1 MIAQS
6 LDKQLP
12 HGVADLF
19 FNDAARKRAVE
30 RALADTFA
38 RWGYSEIIPP
48 MFEYYES
55 LAAEAG
61 PQLRE
66 EIYRF
71 FDRDG
76 RTLALRADFTIPTAR
91 IVGTKLFDR
100 AMPLRFFY
108 IGSVFRYKEP
118 QAGVRREFT
127 QAGIELI
134 GANTADADAEA
145 IALAMTALS
154 ATGLNDFLFTLSNA
168 AFLQA
173 TLCDLA
179 LSDADDTALRDAIR
193 RKNATALAQRL
204 AALNLDTTRT
214 RALAQLPTL
223 WGNADVLDR
232 AICINDDARAA
243 VERLRDVVAR
253 LAQFGLADFVTL
265 DLAENRGMAYYT
277 GILFEGFVRGLGFA
291 VASGGRYDH
300 LIAHFG
306 HDLPAVGFAIGVER
320 VMMLQRTRAS
330 IAPDVIAQICDA
342 RVFDARAG
350 GQAVEV
356 DVSNRDDAALRE
368 YARVRGAREIWWR
381 DGRIESV
388 IASEAKQSPNRKLE
402 TPALAC
408 GASVALS
415 AKNASSQ

>member
-1 MIAQS
+1 MLSQP

-30 RALADTFA
+30 RALADTFT

-66 EIYRF
+66 EMYRF

-76 RTLALRADFTIPTAR
+76 CTLALRADFTIPVAR

-108 IGSVFRYKEP
+108 IGSVFRYEKP

-134 GANTADADAEA
+134 GANTADADAEV
-145 IALAMTALS
+145 IALAMTALRRL
-154 ATGLNDFLFTLSNA
+154 GLNDFRFTLGNA
-168 AFLQA
+168 AYLQA
-173 TLCDLA
+173 TLRELA
-179 LSDADDTALRDAIR
+179 LTDADDAALRDAIR
-193 RKNATALAQRL
+193 RKNTPALAQRL
-204 AALNLDTTRT
+204 ATLNLDALHQ

-223 WGNADVLDR
+223 WGNTDVLDR
-232 AICINDDARAA
+232 AVCVNDDASAA
-243 VERLRDVVAR
+243 VERLREVVTR
-253 LAQFGLADFVTL
+253 LARFGLADFITL

-277 GILFEGFVRGLGFA
+277 GVLFEGFVRGLGFA

-306 HDLPAVGFAIGVER
+306 YDIPAVGFAIGVER
-320 VMMLQRTRAS
+320 VMMLQRALAN
-330 IAPDVIAQICDA
+330 IAPDVIAQEYSA
-342 RVFDARAG
+342 RVEDARAQ
-350 GQAVEV
+350 GQIVEI
-356 DVSNRDDAALRE
+356 DVLSRDDAALRE

-381 DGRIESV
+381 DTRVE
-388 IASEAKQSPNRKLE
+388 KL
-402 TPALAC
+402 
-408 GASVALS
+408 
-415 AKNASSQ
+415 

>member
-1 MIAQS
+1 MLTLQ

-12 HGVADLF
+12 DGVADLF

-30 RALADTFA
+30 RVLADTFA

-66 EIYRF
+66 EMYRF

-76 RTLALRADFTIPTAR
+76 RTLALRADFTIPIAR

-108 IGSVFRYKEP
+108 IGSVFRYTEP

-145 IALAMTALS
+145 IALAMTALR
-154 ATGLNDFLFTLSNA
+154 ALGITDFRFTLGNTA
-168 AFLQA
+168 YLQA
-173 TLCDLA
+173 LLRDLD
-179 LSDADDTALRDAIR
+179 LSDANDAALREAIR
-193 RKNATALAQRL
+193 RKNAPALTQQL
-204 AALNLDTTRT
+204 DALNRDAAHRD
-214 RALAQLPTL
+214 ALAQLPTL
-223 WGNADVLDR
+223 WGNDALAR
-232 AICINDDARAA
+232 ARCVNADARAA
-243 VERLRDVVAR
+243 VERLRAVVAR
-253 LAQFGLADFVTL
+253 LTQYGLAEFITL
-265 DLAENRGMAYYT
+265 DLAETRGMQYYT
-277 GILFEGFVRGLGFA
+277 GILFEGFVQGLGFA
-291 VASGGRYDH
+291 VASGGRYDN

-306 HDLPAVGFAIGVER
+306 PSIPAVGFAIGVER
-320 VMMLQRTRAS
+320 VMMAHRARAS
-330 IAPDVIAQICDA
+330 IAPDVIAQEYNA
-342 RVFDARAG
+342 RVEQARARG
-350 GQAVEV
+350 CIVEV
-356 DVSNRDDAALRE
+356 DVLPRDDEAVRA

-381 DGRIESV
+381 DGRAE
-388 IASEAKQSPNRKLE
+388 KL
-402 TPALAC
+402 
-408 GASVALS
+408 
-415 AKNASSQ
+415 

>member
-1 MIAQS
+1 MISQP

-30 RALADTFA
+30 RTLADTFA

-66 EIYRF
+66 EMYRF

-108 IGSVFRYKEP
+108 IGSAFRYEEP

-145 IALAMTALS
+145 MALAMTALR
-154 ATGLNDFLFTLSNA
+154 ALGLNDFRFTLGNA
-168 AFLQA
+168 AYLQA
-173 TLCDLA
+173 TLRDFGLNE
-179 LSDADDTALRDAIR
+179 ADDVALRDAIR
-193 RKNATALAQRL
+193 RKNAPALAQL
-204 AALNLDTTRT
+204 LDALKLDATRQ

-223 WGNADVLDR
+223 WGNADVLER
-232 AICINDDARAA
+232 AVCVNSDARAA
-243 VERLRDVVAR
+243 IERLRAVVAR
-253 LAQFGLADFVTL
+253 LAQFGLADLVTL

-277 GILFEGFVRGLGFA
+277 GILFEGFVQGLGFA
-291 VASGGRYDH
+291 VASGGRYDN

-306 HDLPAVGFAIGVER
+306 HNIPAVGFAIGVER
-320 VMMLQRTRAS
+320 VMMLQRAHADV
-330 IAPDVIAQICDA
+330 APDVIAQTYDA
-342 RVFDARAG
+342 RVEAARAEG
-350 GQAVEV
+350 KIVEV

-368 YARVRGAREIWWR
+368 YARVRGACEIWWR
-381 DGRIESV
+381 DEGKEKIGR
-388 IASEAKQSPNRKLE
+388 
-402 TPALAC
+402 
-408 GASVALS
+408 G
-415 AKNASSQ
+415 